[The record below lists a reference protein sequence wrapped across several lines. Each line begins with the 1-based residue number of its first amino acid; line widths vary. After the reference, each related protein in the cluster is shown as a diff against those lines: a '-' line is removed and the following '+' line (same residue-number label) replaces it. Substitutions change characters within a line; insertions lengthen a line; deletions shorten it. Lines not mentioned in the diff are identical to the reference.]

1 MITLNTKGINII
13 NSTLRSKWSIE
24 ICKVV
29 VCVKKFA
36 ENTDAKD
43 PKKNTDLLKQI
54 IQTYL
59 LNNKKVPQEYK
70 PHQLIGEWKP
80 HMECHIQSDFLL
92 IWDIDEPAEE
102 LILVRC
108 GSHSD
113 LFG

>member
-1 MITLNTKGINII
+1 MLTQGA
-13 NSTLRSKWSIE
+13 LRSR
-24 ICKVV
+24 
-29 VCVKKFA
+29 VKSQFKKDLKKA
-36 ENTDAKD
+36 IKD

-92 IWDIDEPAEE
+92 IWDVDEQAEE

>member
-1 MITLNTKGINII
+1 MLKQGAV
-13 NSTLRSKWSIE
+13 SSR
-24 ICKVV
+24 
-29 VCVKKFA
+29 VKSQFKKDLKKA
-36 ENTDAKD
+36 IKD

-54 IQTYL
+54 IQIYL
-59 LNNKKVPQEYK
+59 FNNKKVPQEYK

-92 IWDIDEPAEE
+92 IWDIDEQAEE